1 MYLASLAVDTKSAD
15 PTGRRGDPRLRIHH
29 LSREREKLLVA
40 RRVTLVVDFVFL
52 KVVGTYG

>member
-15 PTGRRGDPRLRIHH
+15 PTGRHGDLRLRIHH
-29 LSREREKLLVA
+29 LSRQREKLSVA
-40 RRVTLVVDFVFL
+40 RRVTSVVDFVFL

>member
-1 MYLASLAVDTKSAD
+1 MNLASLAVDTKSAD
-15 PTGRRGDPRLRIHH
+15 PTGRHDGPRLRIHH

-40 RRVTLVVDFVFL
+40 RRVILVVDLVFS